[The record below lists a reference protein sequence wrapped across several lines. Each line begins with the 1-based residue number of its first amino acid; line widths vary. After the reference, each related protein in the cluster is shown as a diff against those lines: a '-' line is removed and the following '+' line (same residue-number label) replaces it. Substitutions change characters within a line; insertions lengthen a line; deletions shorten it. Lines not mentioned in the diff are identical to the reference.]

1 MSSDSGQQSYAPLFD
16 LNKKEEETE
25 KKNACT
31 PNFTTEEIKRTVLKT
46 FSRTVRMKVY
56 LKVILECQS

>member
-1 MSSDSGQQSYAPLFD
+1 MSSDSGQQSHAPPFD

-25 KKNACT
+25 KKNSCT

-46 FSRTVRMKVY
+46 CLRTVWM
-56 LKVILECQS
+56 